1 MASEEIN
8 IKVNSDI
15 KSVTEDTDKLTDSLG
30 KSVDESKDLGTNL
43 KDAGDK
49 GAGGFKKMGTAVKGM
64 GMALKAAGIGLAVAL
79 IAKLMEVFS
88 KNQKVIDAFDTAMVA
103 LSIAFNDLFGFISDN
118 VGKVTGWFKEIF
130 DDPKQ
135 SLIDFGTAIKEN
147 LIERF
152 NSFLDTLG
160 FVGEAISLLMAG
172 KFGEAIDSIQNAG
185 KEMVDVFT
193 GVDDSFDKATTT
205 IKKTTE
211 AITKYGKETF
221 DTAKKVVAL
230 AKASLMAKAINDGII
245 EQKDREA
252 ELQRQ
257 IRDDE
262 SKTFA
267 QRIEANNKLK
277 EILEEQRVAMEKN
290 ADIMIAHAA
299 AQVQENANDE
309 NKVALQEALNEK
321 LAIAAQITGLESEQ
335 KVNQVALDK
344 ELLEIRRELAEG
356 LMEGQA
362 LELLELE
369 NAYELKLE
377 MARKAGFDTLA
388 IDQKYWDDV
397 GEVID
402 AGLKA
407 EQAVKD
413 AAAKKDE
420 ARDEAVKNA
429 KVDMANQAFGALAA
443 LAGENEAAGKAIA
456 VAQTIFATQ
465 QGIMAALAAMGT
477 DALLPFP
484 IRLAN
489 AISVG
494 VMGAASIATIMST
507 SSGEAG
513 SGGGGGSAPA
523 AATAPPSPQM
533 MSGTFTP
540 TAQNEVEPV
549 QAYVVSDDITES
561 QNSLA
566 IIRRRATI

>member
-1 MASEEIN
+1 MATSEEIN

-15 KSVTEDTDKLTDSLG
+15 KSVAEDTDKLTDSLG

-49 GAGGFKKMGTAVKGM
+49 GSKGFKKMGTAVKGM

-103 LSIAFNDLFGFISDN
+103 LSIAFNDLFGFISNN
-118 VGKVTGWFKEIF
+118 VGKITGWFKELF
-130 DDPKQ
+130 ENPKQ
-135 SLIDFGTAIKEN
+135 KLIDFGDAIKEN

-152 NSFLDTLG
+152 NSFLETLG
-160 FVGEAISLLMAG
+160 FLGDALKKLLSGDFEGAMAS
-172 KFGEAIDSIQNAG
+172 ATAAG
-185 KEMVDVFT
+185 KEMTDVFT
-193 GVDDSFDKATTT
+193 GVNNSFEKGTKFIKETTDSIVT
-205 IKKTTE
+205 
-211 AITKYGKETF
+211 YGKETLN
-221 DTAKKVVAL
+221 TAKAVVKL
-230 AKASLMAKAINDGII
+230 SKASLMAAAVNQGII

-267 QRIEANNKLK
+267 QRIEANNRLK
-277 EILEEQRVAMEKN
+277 EILKEQKVAMEAN

-299 AQVQENANDE
+299 AQVRINANDE
-309 NKVALQEALNEK
+309 NKVALQEAINEK
-321 LAIAAQITGLESEQ
+321 AAIAAQITGLESEQ

-344 ELLEIRRELAEG
+344 ELLEIRKELAEG
-356 LMEGQA
+356 LMEGQD

-513 SGGGGGSAPA
+513 SGGGGGA
-523 AATAPPSPQM
+523 AATSTAPPSPQM

-549 QAYVVSDDITES
+549 QAYVVSDDITDS